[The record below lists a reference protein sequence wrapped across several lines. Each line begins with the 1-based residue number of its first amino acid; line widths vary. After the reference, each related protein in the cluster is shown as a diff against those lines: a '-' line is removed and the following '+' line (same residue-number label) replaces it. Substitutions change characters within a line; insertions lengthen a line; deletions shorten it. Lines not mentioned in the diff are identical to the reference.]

1 MIWNLF
7 AKNPFRALQDLMK
20 QVLVCTQK
28 TEELF
33 AVLLTGD
40 QTRVAEI
47 AKEISKVEHHC
58 DHLKQELR
66 EQISKS
72 IFLPVDRRDLLHV
85 LSHMDALADIC
96 EDLGVLVTL
105 RKMELPVQMQAP
117 FNDLLT
123 RSMIVVHKSAEV
135 VSCLDRLLE
144 TGFSGPDAVDILK
157 KINDIDHLEHL
168 ADKAQDQF
176 GKSLFLMEDDLKPAA
191 LFMWNKIAN
200 KIGDLANSAERM
212 VNYVRLMLSSNK

>member
-1 MIWNLF
+1 
-7 AKNPFRALQDLMK
+7 MK
-20 QVLVCTQK
+20 QVVLCTQK

-33 AVLLTGD
+33 AALLAGD
-40 QTRVAEI
+40 QNQVAVI
-47 AKEISKVEHHC
+47 AKEISKIEHYC
-58 DHLKQELR
+58 DGLKQELR

-85 LSHMDALADIC
+85 LSHMDTLADIC
-96 EDLGVLVTL
+96 EDLGVLLTL
-105 RKMELPVQMQAP
+105 RKMELPAQMRSSFEDL
-117 FNDLLT
+117 FNRSLL
-123 RSMIVVHKSAEV
+123 VVHKSSEII
-135 VSCLDRLLE
+135 SCLDRLLE

-157 KINDIDHLEHL
+157 KIDEIDILEHQ

-212 VNYVRLMLSSNK
+212 VNYIRLMLSANK

>member
-1 MIWNLF
+1 
-7 AKNPFRALQDLMK
+7 MK
-20 QVLVCTQK
+20 QVLLCTQK
-28 TEELF
+28 TEDLF
-33 AVLLTGD
+33 AALLAGN

-47 AKEISKVEHHC
+47 AKEISQIEHQC
-58 DHLKQELR
+58 DGLKQELR

-96 EDLGVLVTL
+96 EDLGVLLTL
-105 RKMELPVQMQAP
+105 RKMELPAQMRHS
-117 FNDLLT
+117 FEELLS
-123 RSMIVVHKSAEV
+123 RSLFVVTQSNEIIA
-135 VSCLDRLLE
+135 SLDRLLE
-144 TGFSGPDAVDILK
+144 TGFSGPDAVEILK
-157 KINDIDHLEHL
+157 KIDEIDHLEHL

-176 GKSLFLMEDDLKPAA
+176 GKSLFLMEDELKPAA

-212 VNYVRLMLSSNK
+212 VNHVRLMLSVN